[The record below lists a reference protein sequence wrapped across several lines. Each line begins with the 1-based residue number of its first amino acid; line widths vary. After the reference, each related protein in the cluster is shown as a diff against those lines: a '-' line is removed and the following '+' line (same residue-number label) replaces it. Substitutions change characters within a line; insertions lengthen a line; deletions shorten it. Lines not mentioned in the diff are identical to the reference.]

1 MIPSSTQSSRI
12 ILCQTGPKIWKKYAY
27 LPFLYIE
34 TYVFMTLFCLTVY
47 WIANFEDYFMHRKI
61 HLMLMLQW
69 LLQVDG
75 MLIAILNNFSLHLSV
90 GRRWWRC
97 LFLLSRLH
105 TAFGLCCVGTSNT
118 TFIVSWQFFPGAR
131 FLSTNKIYWNESYI
145 YNKFKQPTTK
155 IRAIKA
161 SK

>member
-1 MIPSSTQSSRI
+1 MKKICLPS
-12 ILCQTGPKIWKKYAY
+12 Y
-27 LPFLYIE
+27 FYIE

-90 GRRWWRC
+90 GRRW
-97 LFLLSRLH
+97 
-105 TAFGLCCVGTSNT
+105 
-118 TFIVSWQFFPGAR
+118 
-131 FLSTNKIYWNESYI
+131 
-145 YNKFKQPTTK
+145 
-155 IRAIKA
+155 
-161 SK
+161 